1 MDRNVFYSIL
11 KSELAQLGVN
21 DTDLINEQ
29 DNLIE
34 HGVDSLALTVLIS
47 KIEAITAREL
57 PIEQF
62 ELSDFYTLKTIYEK
76 VVLPQLNAQI

>member
-1 MDRNVFYSIL
+1 MDRNVFYSTL
-11 KSELAQLGVN
+11 KSELAQLGAN
-21 DTDLINEQ
+21 DTELINEQ

-47 KIEAITAREL
+47 RIEVITGREL

-76 VVLPQLNAQI
+76 VVLPQLNARI